1 MAGYTMIAPKHTK
14 THTDESTD
22 QFGSKPQGR
31 MQGGEGWV
39 KVQQNEL
46 TLDYNHEFINLIF
59 LNS

>member
-1 MAGYTMIAPKHTK
+1 MLAPKHMH
-14 THTDESTD
+14 THTHTNKSAD
-22 QFGSKPQGR
+22 QFGSKPLGWMGGR
-31 MQGGEGWV
+31 EGWV